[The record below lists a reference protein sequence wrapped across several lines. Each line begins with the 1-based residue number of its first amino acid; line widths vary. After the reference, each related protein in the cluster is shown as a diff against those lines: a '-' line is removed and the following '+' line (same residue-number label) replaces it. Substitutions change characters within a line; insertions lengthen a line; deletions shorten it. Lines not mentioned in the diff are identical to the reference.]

1 MANPFKISEEE
12 KNRIL
17 GLHETYKNTQG
28 GLITEQEE
36 VEVVVEKNP
45 NYEAEAAE
53 LTSLGYEIWHE
64 AGEIEKEEI
73 EDMRKGAE
81 EENYD
86 FEVLY
91 DGEGDI
97 VTFTRERS
105 ETKDWEGKDDP
116 KKKDESNVRDDA
128 KIKKAQR
135 DFDAYYNNKLS
146 GQQINIYSDRK
157 ARDKQKKKGGLFS
170 KGLIASVTIAKP
182 SGDNPKPIRNKQNQ
196 IIGIELGLTDDK
208 GSIRYKCSD
217 NIDELEASVQ
227 YILANGKKGGRW
239 KEWIGPKEFVDVA
252 MKTLCSKLHV
262 YAKEMAKVPATSKF

>member
-1 MANPFKISEEE
+1 MTNPFKISEEE

-36 VEVVVEKNP
+36 EEVEVVVEKNP
-45 NYEAEAAE
+45 NYEKEKADLEA
-53 LTSLGYEIWHE
+53 LGYEIWQAIPKE
-64 AGEIEKEEI
+64 DLEK
-73 EDMRKGAE
+73 MRKGAE

-91 DGEGDI
+91 DGEGEI
-97 VTFTRERS
+97 IAFTRERAEIKS
-105 ETKDWEGKDDP
+105 WEKKGEDD
-116 KKKDESNVRDDA
+116 KNKESNVRDDA

-135 DFDAYYNNKLS
+135 DFDSYYNNKLS
-146 GQQINIYSDRK
+146 GQQINIYSDK
-157 ARDKQKKKGGLFS
+157 KTRDKQKTKGGLFS

-182 SGDNPKPIRNKQNQ
+182 SGDNPKPIRDKSGKQ
-196 IIGIELGLTDDK
+196 IIGIEIGLTDNK
-208 GSIRYKCSD
+208 GSIRYKCSN